1 MTHPRMGNTIAE
13 SKQDALRV
21 EFAGQVRLDF
31 HSAKATSD
39 AGLPAYREL
48 DETLDLTA
56 PAGWSRFLNPGDVV
70 ARG

>member
-1 MTHPRMGNTIAE
+1 MGNTIGE
-13 SKQDALRV
+13 SNQDALRV
-21 EFAGQVRLDF
+21 EFAVQIRLDF
-31 HSAKATSD
+31 HGAQATSD

-56 PAGWSRFLNPGDVV
+56 SAGWSRFLNPGDVV